1 MPLICRVYFFIYFFF
16 FQEIEVDKERVIR
29 ALLRFSVC
37 ILSCACRPLGV
48 REIFPF
54 PKTCVE
60 YEFEKKTQVSQSA
73 ALLYDSEQI
82 YPPLHAGDCVFGPVS
97 IHFHLP
103 AFFLTPADEN
113 HDFLTFKTLIQCAC

>member
-1 MPLICRVYFFIYFFF
+1 M
-16 FQEIEVDKERVIR
+16 IR
-29 ALLRFSVC
+29 ALLGFSVC

-48 REIFPF
+48 KEIFPF

-82 YPPLHAGDCVFGPVS
+82 YPPLHAGDAGVFEPVS
-97 IHFHLP
+97 IHLHL
-103 AFFLTPADEN
+103 
-113 HDFLTFKTLIQCAC
+113 FKNGVIVVRR